1 MDKLTEDIRKNEPW
15 GILFADDIA
24 LSRQN
29 HREIED
35 DLELWRNELKRRA
48 LKVRRSKTEYLK
60 AWGDDDG
67 EQLKLQGEKV
77 KRAKNFKYLGSTVSS
92 DGRCE
97 EKVRRRI
104 QAGWMSW
111 KKMSEVL
118 CDRKLSARVKDKM

>member
-1 MDKLTEDIRKNEPW
+1 M
-15 GILFADDIA
+15 
-24 LSRQN
+24 
-29 HREIED
+29 
-35 DLELWRNELKRRA
+35 
-48 LKVRRSKTEYLK
+48 K

-92 DGRCE
+92 DGRCK

-111 KKMSEVL
+111 KKVSEVL
-118 CDRKLSARVKDKM
+118 CDRKLSARVKDKMYMSVVRPAMLYGKEKVAVTERQVGKVEVAKW